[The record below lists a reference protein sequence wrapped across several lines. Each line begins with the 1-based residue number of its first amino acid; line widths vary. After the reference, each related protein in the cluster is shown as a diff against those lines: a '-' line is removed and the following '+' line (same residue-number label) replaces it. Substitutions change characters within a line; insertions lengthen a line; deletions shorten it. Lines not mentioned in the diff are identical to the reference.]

1 MIVNGRTEGTGY
13 SGTICTGPWVRGS
26 VGGVDMNEGEWGQ
39 ERNNT
44 NIRKEKGEREREEK
58 KKGSEF
64 CNDIVSRNRPVQSVR
79 RLSPLLPS
87 TAVLCCAVLY
97 CTALHAPST
106 FSFKGKIGKGKE
118 EGGVPVG
125 VYCCSFGLCWSS
137 DQQILTR

>member
-13 SGTICTGPWVRGS
+13 SGTICTSPWGPWVRRS

-64 CNDIVSRNRPVQSVR
+64 CNDIVSRNRAVGPSV
-79 RLSPLLPS
+79 SPSVPS
-87 TAVLCCAVLY
+87 QG
-97 CTALHAPST
+97 
-106 FSFKGKIGKGKE
+106 GK
-118 EGGVPVG
+118 
-125 VYCCSFGLCWSS
+125 
-137 DQQILTR
+137 